1 MIASL
6 RGRLRRRLEDRVVV
20 ESGGVGYEVVLPPV
34 VLRGLS
40 ELVAGDADDA
50 AELALV
56 IYYHATRDQPR
67 PVLIGFG
74 RDLEREFFERLIT
87 VKDVGPL
94 VAARS
99 LVVPIAEI
107 ADAIVRKDERFLRRL
122 PGIGPQKCRNIIAQL
137 EGKVAK
143 FAMMPREDVPKPPA
157 EEPDDEVRALV
168 REVLVRQLG
177 LRPGEAEQAIRD
189 ALARR
194 PDLETPE
201 ALFEEIYRAR
211 RQDPRRAAGGPGH
224 E

>member
-1 MIASL
+1 VIASL

-20 ESGGVGYEVVLPPV
+20 ESGGVGYEVVLPPI
-34 VLRGLS
+34 VLKEVGNAA
-40 ELVAGDADDA
+40 AGSGEDA

-67 PVLIGFG
+67 PVLIGFAG
-74 RDLEREFFERLIT
+74 ELEREFFERLIT

-94 VAARS
+94 VAARA
-99 LVVPIAEI
+99 LVAPIPEI

-143 FAMMPREDVPKPPA
+143 YALIPRVEAPKVPVGRD
-157 EEPDDEVRALV
+157 EEDEVRVMV

-177 LRPGEAEQAIRD
+177 LRASEAELAIRD

-194 PDLETPE
+194 PGIETPE

-211 RQDPRRAAGGPGH
+211 RSGG
-224 E
+224 

>member
-6 RGRLRRRLEDRVVV
+6 RGRLRRRLEDRVVI

-34 VLRGLS
+34 VLKGLADAA
-40 ELVAGDADDA
+40 AGEGEAA

-67 PVLIGFG
+67 PVLIGFTG
-74 RDLEREFFERLIT
+74 ELEREFFERLIT

-94 VAARS
+94 VAARA
-99 LVVPIAEI
+99 LVAPVPEI
-107 ADAIVRKDERFLRRL
+107 ADAIVRKDERYLRRL

-143 FAMMPREDVPKPPA
+143 YALIPWAEPPKVPVAA
-157 EEPDDEVRALV
+157 EEGDGVRVVV

-177 LRPGEAEQAIRD
+177 LRGSEADQAIRE

-194 PDLETPE
+194 PEIATPE

-211 RQDPRRAAGGPGH
+211 RGS

>member
-6 RGRLRRRLEDRVVV
+6 RGRLRRRLDDRVVV
-20 ESGGVGYEVVLPPV
+20 ESAGVGYEVVLPPV
-34 VLRGLS
+34 VLRGLA
-40 ELVAGDADDA
+40 ELVAGDGEEA
-50 AELALV
+50 ALLGLV

-67 PVLIGFG
+67 PILIGFAH
-74 RDLEREFFERLIT
+74 DLEREFFERLIT

-94 VAARS
+94 VAARA
-99 LVVPIAEI
+99 LVAPVPEIAE
-107 ADAIVRKDERFLRRL
+107 AIVRKDERFLRRL

-143 FAMMPREDVPKPPA
+143 YAMMPREELPKAPPDQADDDVR
-157 EEPDDEVRALV
+157 VLV

-177 LRPGEAEQAIRD
+177 LRSGEADQAIRD

-194 PDLETPE
+194 PELDTPE

-211 RQDPRRAAGGPGH
+211 RETP
-224 E
+224 

>member
-1 MIASL
+1 MIAAL
-6 RGRLRRRLEDRVVV
+6 RGRLRRRLEDRVVL
-20 ESGGVGYEVVLPPV
+20 ESSGVGYEVVLPPV
-34 VLRGLS
+34 VLEQL
-40 ELVAGDADDA
+40 GDAIVGSGDDA
-50 AELALV
+50 AELGLV

-67 PVLIGFG
+67 PVLIGFAHE
-74 RDLEREFFERLIT
+74 LEREFFERLIT

-94 VAARS
+94 VAARA
-99 LVVPIAEI
+99 LVAPIPEI

-143 FAMMPREDVPKPPA
+143 YALMPSGERPRAAPAHAEDDVSA
-157 EEPDDEVRALV
+157 TV
-168 REVLVRQLG
+168 REVLIRQLG
-177 LRPGEAEQAIRD
+177 LRAGEADQAIRD

-211 RQDPRRAAGGPGH
+211 RGSERPPDPP
-224 E
+224 

>member
-6 RGRLRRRLEDRVVV
+6 RGRLRRRLEDRVVL

-34 VLRGLS
+34 VLRGVSDLP
-40 ELVAGDADDA
+40 AGEGEEA
-50 AELALV
+50 AELSLV

-67 PVLIGFG
+67 PVLIGFTQ
-74 RDLEREFFERLIT
+74 DLEREFFERLIT

-94 VAARS
+94 VAARA
-99 LVVPIAEI
+99 LVAPVPEI

-122 PGIGPQKCRNIIAQL
+122 PGIGPQKCRNIVAQL
-137 EGKVAK
+137 EGRVAK
-143 FAMMPREDVPKPPA
+143 YALMPREAAPAAATPPPA
-157 EEPDDEVRALV
+157 QAAHDGASAVV

-177 LRPGEAEQAIRD
+177 LRAGEADQAIRD

-194 PDLETPE
+194 PDLDTPE

-211 RQDPRRAAGGPGH
+211 REGA
-224 E
+224 

>member
-1 MIASL
+1 VIATL
-6 RGRLRRRLEDRVVV
+6 RGRLRRRTEGRIVV
-20 ESGGVGYEVVLPPV
+20 ESAGVGYEVVLPPIV
-34 VLRGLS
+34 AE
-40 ELVAGDADDA
+40 ELGEATSGAGDEA

-67 PVLIGFG
+67 PVLIGFSG
-74 RDLEREFFERLIT
+74 ELEREFFERLIT

-94 VAARS
+94 VAARA
-99 LVVPIAEI
+99 LVSPIPEI
-107 ADAIVRKDERFLRRL
+107 ADAIVRKDERYLRRL

-143 FAMMPREDVPKPPA
+143 YALIPRAEPAKPA
-157 EEPDDEVRALV
+157 AREGDEEEFRTVV

-177 LRPGEAEQAIRD
+177 LRPGEADQAIRE

-194 PDLETPE
+194 PEIASPE

-211 RQDPRRAAGGPGH
+211 RGGA
-224 E
+224 